1 MRNDRSTLAEFVARQ
16 ISQAIIGGV
25 FVHLAGGVVEDLFDE
40 FADGEAVIQCHHPDV
55 NQLCG
60 AFADDAN
67 SEQFFVAGSEYNFQ

>member
-1 MRNDRSTLAEFVARQ
+1 
-16 ISQAIIGGV
+16 
-25 FVHLAGGVVEDLFDE
+25 
-40 FADGEAVIQCHHPDV
+40 V